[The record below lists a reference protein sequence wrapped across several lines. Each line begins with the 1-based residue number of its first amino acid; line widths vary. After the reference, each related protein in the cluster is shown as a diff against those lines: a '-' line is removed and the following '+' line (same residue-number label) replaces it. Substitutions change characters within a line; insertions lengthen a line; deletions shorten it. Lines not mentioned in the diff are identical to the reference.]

1 MSATLTYSRSYLMLV
16 FDYFFM
22 VVVVVRY
29 ETTATARWA
38 LLFIVRA
45 FFNDTITVAVSTG
58 FHVRLMGMLPCPR
71 DYIRSCFAD
80 ATLTAG
86 FALISGSAES

>member
-1 MSATLTYSRSYLMLV
+1 LRHKLNSAALYLLSLPG
-16 FDYFFM
+16 
-22 VVVVVRY
+22 RRCRQ
-29 ETTATARWA
+29 ERNHGHRTWA
-38 LLFIVRA
+38 LLFIVGA
-45 FFNDTITVAVSTG
+45 FFDDTITVAVWTG
-58 FHVRLMGMLPCPR
+58 FHVRLMGMLPYPR